1 MDNEKKEVLIG
12 IDVFLWIVVFIP
24 GAVYVTELIHAYRDG
39 VNIAGFFTDNAVTY
53 YGWEGVKAEIDLI
66 LWLGA
71 FRFYLWLALLI
82 IATIYTI
89 FLAYKLK
96 TNK

>member
-1 MDNEKKEVLIG
+1 MHSVP
-12 IDVFLWIVVFIP
+12 V
-24 GAVYVTELIHAYRDG
+24 AAIHGCLGYFNGLTGYLNSRFRK
-39 VNIAGFFTDNAVTY
+39 I
-53 YGWEGVKAEIDLI
+53 AEIDLI

-71 FRFYLWLALLI
+71 SRFYLWLALLI

-89 FLAYKLK
+89 FLVYKLK